1 MATQTFA
8 VKGMTCGHCVGAVT
22 EQVTK
27 LPGVLDVEV
36 DLSTGEV
43 TVQSNEPLEM
53 PSVVA
58 AVDEAGFELVA

>member
-1 MATQTFA
+1 MATQTFS

-22 EQVTK
+22 EEVTK
-27 LPGVLDVEV
+27 LPGVLGVEV
-36 DLSTGEV
+36 DLSTGLV
-43 TVQSNEPLEM
+43 TVQSDAPLEM

>member
-43 TVQSNEPLEM
+43 TVQSNEPLDM
-53 PSVVA
+53 SAVTA